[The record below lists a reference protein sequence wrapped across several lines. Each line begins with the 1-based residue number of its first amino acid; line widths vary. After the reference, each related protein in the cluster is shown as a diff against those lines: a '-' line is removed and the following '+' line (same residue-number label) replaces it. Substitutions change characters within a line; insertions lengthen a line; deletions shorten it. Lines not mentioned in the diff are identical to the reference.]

1 MPRRGKVAKRTA
13 APDAKY
19 DSRMIAILINRLM
32 QSGNKRKAEHIVYSA
47 LDIVEK
53 QTKGNP
59 AETFEQAVTNAT
71 PLVQVRPRRVAGATY
86 QVPVEVKGDRGLFLA
101 IKWMINSARGREGKP
116 MADRL
121 AAEILEASQG
131 QGAAIKKRE
140 ELHKMAHAN
149 RAFVHFRW

>member
-1 MPRRGKVAKRTA
+1 MPRRGKIAKRVA

-19 DSRMIAILINRLM
+19 DSQMIAILINRLM
-32 QSGNKRKAEHIVYSA
+32 KSGNKRKAENIVYSA

-53 QTKGNP
+53 QTNGNP
-59 AETFEQAVTNAT
+59 AEAFEQAVTNAT

-86 QVPVEVKGDRGLFLA
+86 QVPVEVKGERGLFLA
-101 IKWMINSARGREGKP
+101 IKWMINSARGRAGKP

-121 AAEILEASQG
+121 AAEIVEAAQG